1 MSKNKNLNNNRKI
14 DGAKMVSQK
23 SLEAPVKLNTET
35 IQQSVPIIAVH
46 EKYGLIET
54 YTGCFVKSY
63 YIGDN
68 NYLTAPDEDQLEM
81 FAGWRR
87 VLNSFG
93 NNMEFAV
100 TINNRTMNEDDIRE
114 ANMMKETGDEFDY
127 LRKQMNQIIMDRVSD
142 GKNSIRKDKYLTI
155 AVHESEVSKA
165 ALVFNRLD
173 RDIDRSLIRIG
184 SSARPVKL
192 EDMLEILYGIYND
205 PSEHFIQKTKVFD
218 DEGKTVEISSFDFDN
233 MRKLGLTINDLIGPT
248 SIEIMNTKMRMGS
261 KWVRALRL
269 VDMPSQMN
277 DEFISNV
284 TDMGF
289 NCITTINYKSMS
301 PKEADVLVTKNLSL
315 IRDEKTKQ
323 IRKGQKNGIYDD
335 SFVNPELMDREA
347 EALTLRDD
355 MHENDEKLF
364 KTTLSVVIF
373 AEDEAK
379 LEQYTDT
386 VVTEYKKA
394 SALLNTMINQQEEGF
409 NSTLPLCYN
418 QIKAKRTL
426 KSSSAAILLPFNIL
440 ELNDPGGINY
450 SCNLV
455 SKNLLVYD
463 RLSSQNFNGFILG
476 TPGCADCETE
486 FFNGKEWKSIADY
499 QEGEQVLQFDVGT
512 NEATLVEPLAY
523 IKKPCDK
530 MYHFETK
537 YGINQTLSE
546 EHRVIYYNRNTRT
559 NTYSEAKEISMKELA
574 ELQNSG
580 KFHGMFKTDFKY
592 NGTGIDLSDIEIK
605 IMLAV
610 ICDGSFN
617 KNNPNSLNCRFNL
630 KKKRKIDELRS
641 LLEEYGV
648 DFNNPRMQGGY
659 TAFSFKAPRREKTF
673 LPYWYNCNT
682 DQLKLICDNILKWDG
697 RVDAKGRKSFST
709 TIKENADFIQFVFSA
724 CGYRATIY
732 QKNRTGEPYTT
743 AGKEYIR
750 KHTEYTVCIS
760 DNTMV
765 GMAWHNDGRDTNVIV
780 EEVVPEDGYKYCFT
794 VPTHAL
800 VLRRNGK
807 IFISGNSGKS
817 FSAKLE
823 MLSVFLK
830 TNADII
836 VIDPENEY
844 GPLAQ
849 LLGGEVIKITPGGSN
864 HINPLDL
871 AYTDNNGEEE
881 ENSSPINS
889 KADFILRIAE
899 CILKSPFGIS
909 SIQETIVD
917 ECVHEIY
924 APFIG
929 EDGEV
934 DVISPDQMPTLSDLQ
949 KLFAQRREPEARELA
964 MALKLYTG
972 DGSLNVFG
980 SRTNVDTKSRFVVYQ
995 IKDVGDRLKNLAM
1008 LTILDH
1014 IWNKIVENRKIG
1026 KATWFYVD
1034 EIYLLFQNEYSASFL
1049 NTLFRRARKYMGVP
1063 TGITQNVTPLLESPT
1078 ARDMLQNCNFIQIL
1092 KQAGPDRERLKDILN
1107 LSDTQI
1113 GYITSSPKGQGLLYT
1128 GSAVVPF
1135 YSTFPKNND
1144 CYRALTSDA
1153 REIKQI
1159 EAERKREAARQNK
1172 EVE

>member
-1 MSKNKNLNNNRKI
+1 MSKNKNPNNNRKI

-476 TPGCADCETE
+476 T
-486 FFNGKEWKSIADY
+486 
-499 QEGEQVLQFDVGT
+499 
-512 NEATLVEPLAY
+512 
-523 IKKPCDK
+523 
-530 MYHFETK
+530 
-537 YGINQTLSE
+537 
-546 EHRVIYYNRNTRT
+546 
-559 NTYSEAKEISMKELA
+559 
-574 ELQNSG
+574 
-580 KFHGMFKTDFKY
+580 
-592 NGTGIDLSDIEIK
+592 TG
-605 IMLAV
+605 
-610 ICDGSFN
+610 
-617 KNNPNSLNCRFNL
+617 
-630 KKKRKIDELRS
+630 
-641 LLEEYGV
+641 
-648 DFNNPRMQGGY
+648 
-659 TAFSFKAPRREKTF
+659 
-673 LPYWYNCNT
+673 
-682 DQLKLICDNILKWDG
+682 
-697 RVDAKGRKSFST
+697 
-709 TIKENADFIQFVFSA
+709 
-724 CGYRATIY
+724 
-732 QKNRTGEPYTT
+732 
-743 AGKEYIR
+743 
-750 KHTEYTVCIS
+750 
-760 DNTMV
+760 
-765 GMAWHNDGRDTNVIV
+765 
-780 EEVVPEDGYKYCFT
+780 
-794 VPTHAL
+794 
-800 VLRRNGK
+800 
-807 IFISGNSGKS
+807 SGKS

-871 AYTDNNGEEE
+871 AYTDNNGEDE

-934 DVISPDQMPTLSDLQ
+934 DVIPPDQMPNLSDLQ

-1063 TGITQNVTPLLESPT
+1063 TGITQNVTPVLESPT

-1092 KQAGPDRERLKDILN
+1092 KQAGPDRERLKEILN

-1172 EVE
+1172 EVEE